1 MSHMYPF
8 GPLCFLFKWSIRLSL
23 VSKAFLQTLHW
34 WFLGIAG
41 TNRGWLDTS
50 ISWYEAALSN
60 VTQADSKD
68 DIIFAKTQMKDA
80 KKTHDH
86 YLMTRGPISE
96 IHRTN
101 ALPFD
106 AKLKKKKKFKKV
118 KQTKVEKHIALTP
131 LFKIPQSKREQKNLN
146 WNFRA
151 VCSQKN
157 KMRTPEHDTTL
168 VSLNRN

>member
-1 MSHMYPF
+1 MT
-8 GPLCFLFKWSIRLSL
+8 FLDKVYI
-23 VSKAFLQTLHW
+23 
-34 WFLGIAG
+34 GIAG

-60 VTQADSKD
+60 VTEADSND
-68 DIIFAKTQMKDA
+68 DIIFAKSQMNDA

-86 YLMTRGPISE
+86 WLMTRGPISE
-96 IHRTN
+96 VHRTN

-106 AKLKKKKKFKKV
+106 GKLKKKKKFKKV

-157 KMRTPEHDTTL
+157 KMRTPEHDATL